1 MGLFLSKGLKSKYD
15 EVLKRYN
22 NKSKQAAA
30 QQISVLATSAG
41 LGVRIS
47 F

>member
-1 MGLFLSKGLKSKYD
+1 VGLFLSKGLKSKYD

-22 NKSKQAAA
+22 NKSKEAVA
-30 QQISVLATSAG
+30 QQISVLATSTG